1 MSDCQHQWA
10 MVNIRFGFMVYERCS
25 HCNSLRTHFSEDDV
39 WDEYREGD
47 CTYMVVE
54 NAQTFVFDL
63 ACTKCNHVEKYDN
76 LMGLLYCTGCL
87 PDCKVEIL
95 RQEYAAKRIF
105 LLVAFGHVPETQT
118 NRISQEKLDI
128 LTEHFN
134 QRRDTSRSTVKIVPF
149 NLIDKLSVCRGEF
162 IHDVGMLSLEP
173 PEERK
178 PLL

>member
-1 MSDCQHQWA
+1 
-10 MVNIRFGFMVYERCS
+10 
-25 HCNSLRTHFSEDDV
+25 
-39 WDEYREGD
+39 
-47 CTYMVVE
+47 
-54 NAQTFVFDL
+54 
-63 ACTKCNHVEKYDN
+63 
-76 LMGLLYCTGCL
+76 MGLLYCTGCL
-87 PDCKVEIL
+87 PDCKVEVL
-95 RQEYAAKRIF
+95 RKEYAAKKTF
-105 LLVAFGHVPETQT
+105 LLVAFGHVPEAQ
-118 NRISQEKLDI
+118 NNPIPQRKLDI